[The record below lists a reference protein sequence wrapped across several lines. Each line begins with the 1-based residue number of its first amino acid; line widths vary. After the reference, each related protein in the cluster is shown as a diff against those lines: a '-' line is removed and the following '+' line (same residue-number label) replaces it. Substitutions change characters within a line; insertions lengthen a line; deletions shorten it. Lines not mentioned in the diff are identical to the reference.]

1 MEGHMA
7 TKQTAAVAAKTG
19 TIKVPATAAVTKQ
32 TGALSNPPKDAP
44 PKPPSKF
51 TALVTVDG
59 TAKRFHVSEYQ
70 DYTFSI
76 NATRKLTDVELA
88 ADWRK
93 VFPNAVTYTEFHV
106 QGARRDF
113 CGGRHSKEYRGRTF
127 SLPEFIIADGKRVAV
142 TELPKPAPKAA
153 PAALKATPAAPVVKA
168 APVAKAKGM
177 VIKTNRAKAA

>member
-19 TIKVPATAAVTKQ
+19 TMKVPATAAVTKQ

-44 PKPPSKF
+44 PNPPSKF

-59 TAKRFHVSEYQ
+59 TAKRFHVAEYQ

-76 NATRKLTDVELA
+76 NAARKLTDVELA
-88 ADWRK
+88 ADWKK
-93 VFPNAVTYTEFHV
+93 VFPKAVDYTEFHV

-127 SLPEFIIADGKRVAV
+127 SLPEFIVVDGKRIAV
-142 TELPKPAPKAA
+142 TELPKPAPKAVT
-153 PAALKATPAAPVVKA
+153 KATTPVVKATVAAPVVT
-168 APVAKAKGM
+168 KAKGM